1 MTEREAI
8 KLIKSN
14 RPTSGYITLNYLKW
28 NEALKMA
35 INALEERIVS
45 KSDEYVSELLD
56 DEIKLPY
63 KISRLEAKAINVAL
77 YHQWLK
83 ITDDNGDAIS
93 CSQEMADATYKMLS
107 LFDKLIKECDKDNEI
122 KEQENGYR

>member
-1 MTEREAI
+1 MTEIEAI

-35 INALEERIVS
+35 INALEERIA
-45 KSDEYVSELLD
+45 KKHDEYVPELD

-63 KISRLEAKAINVAL
+63 KISRLEAKAIKVAL
-77 YHQWLK
+77 YYQWLRV
-83 ITDDNGDAIS
+83 TDDNGIAIS
-93 CSQEMADATYKMLS
+93 CSQEMAVATYRMLC
-107 LFDKLIKECDKDNEI
+107 LFDNLIKESDKDEQS
-122 KEQENGYR
+122 KEQNK

>member
-8 KLIKSN
+8 KLIKTN

-35 INALEERIVS
+35 TNALEERIAK

-63 KISRLEAKAINVAL
+63 KISRFEAKAIKVAL

-83 ITDDNGDAIS
+83 TTDDNGNAIS

-107 LFDKLIKECDKDNEI
+107 LFDKLIKESDKDNEI
-122 KEQENGYR
+122 KEQDK